1 MHSGVN
7 FAGVLCVAFVFGSN
21 KACASSVIG
30 GRKSSLR
37 GEVDATAFR
46 AEVQNAMAEA
56 LGCGGEVDEAQLSN
70 IEGVLLPMWKASPKN
85 ANGRLERRQLRYL
98 AYRYFM
104 QRFSVM
110 IRGFEPSRPLN
121 ASEWGAA
128 DILSQQVP
136 AFVESTMESQRVA
149 MHGFDLQDAVHLVA
163 TLEQL
168 IWDSEATLLEQVY
181 HRQMRPVHDQTSR
194 TGLSKILQE
203 YMMKWIL
210 GEQITPAVTPGL
222 LNDPKV
228 LDAAFPRWSTI
239 VAFLEGQVKALD
251 FKRQR
256 MPPQRG
262 ATVLSQRYS
271 FHDAHEIVG
280 GITQNFASFWESEC
294 TEMKDQLIAMDTHG
308 TGRVALSKFYGT
320 GLDADWRFAES
331 ESYLRDM
338 GALDETSTWQGKQV
352 IIPNYIQAASNC
364 IVSTPHYLVCC
375 VNTCEA
381 LLGELEAS
389 VGEPVGTTQEVLQ
402 LVSNMTLPAAL
413 DGDESPRFLGSLAA
427 QLEQIASA
435 HGGRIPLHGRLFAQ
449 WLHYAF
455 PQDCPF
461 PHRAGTASTRTPSQF
476 GQGYLATRD
485 EMTNHAQA
493 ENASE
498 VSRASSLLDK
508 EELPWM
514 SQWSEEEE
522 LIADYRL
529 HLRAPWEG
537 SRMAALAGAAMLIA
551 AGVYGAMGATMA
563 PKASSVLPYHQK
575 AHFV

>member
-1 MHSGVN
+1 MQSGIN
-7 FAGVLCVAFVFGSN
+7 FAGVLCVALVFGSN
-21 KACASSVIG
+21 KAYASSVIG

-37 GEVDATAFR
+37 GEIDATSFR
-46 AEVQNAMAEA
+46 AEVQNAMSEA
-56 LGCGGEVDEAQLSN
+56 LGCGGEVNEAQLSE
-70 IEGVLLPMWKASPKN
+70 IERVLLPMWNASPKSTH
-85 ANGRLERRQLRYL
+85 GRIERRQLRYL

-110 IRGFEPSRPLN
+110 VRGFEPSRPLN
-121 ASEWGAA
+121 ESEWGAA

-149 MHGFDLQDAVHLVA
+149 MHGFDLRDAVHLVA

-168 IWDSEATLLEQVY
+168 IWDSETTLLEQVY
-181 HRQMRPVHDQTSR
+181 SRQTRQVHHKITRP
-194 TGLSKILQE
+194 GLSKVLQE

-210 GEQITPAVTPGL
+210 GAQITPAVTPGL
-222 LNDPKV
+222 LSNPNV
-228 LDAAFPRWSTI
+228 LEKAFPKWPTI
-239 VAFLEGQVKALD
+239 VAFLEGQIKALD

-256 MPPQRG
+256 TPTRRG
-262 ATVLSQRYS
+262 ASGLSQMYS
-271 FHDAHEIVG
+271 FQNAHEIVG

-308 TGRVALSKFYGT
+308 TGRVPLSKFYGT

-331 ESYLRDM
+331 ESYLRDL
-338 GALDETSTWQGKQV
+338 GALDETSTWHGKQV

-364 IVSTPHYLVCC
+364 IVSAPHYLVCC
-375 VNTCEA
+375 ANTCEA
-381 LLGELEAS
+381 LLGELEAG
-389 VGEPVGTTQEVLQ
+389 VGEPVGTTQEILQ
-402 LVSNMTLPAAL
+402 LVSNMTSYAAL
-413 DGDESPRFLGSLAA
+413 DEDEPPRLPGLLAA
-427 QLEQIASA
+427 QLEQISFA
-435 HGGRIPLHGRLFAQ
+435 HGGKVPLHGRLFAQ
-449 WLHYAF
+449 WIHYVF

-461 PHRAGTASTRTPSQF
+461 PHRAGTASARTPLQF

-485 EMTNHAQA
+485 EMTSHAQA
-493 ENASE
+493 QNVSE
-498 VSRASSLLDK
+498 ASSLLDR

-514 SQWSEEEE
+514 TQWSEEEE

-537 SRMAALAGAAMLIA
+537 STTAALAGAAMLVA
-551 AGVYGAMGATMA
+551 AGVYGAMGVATA
-563 PKASSVLPYHQK
+563 SKAGSVLPYHQK

>member
-1 MHSGVN
+1 MQSWIN
-7 FAGVLCVAFVFGSN
+7 FAGVLGVALAFGSHE
-21 KACASSVIG
+21 AYASSVLG
-30 GRKSSLR
+30 GRKNSLR
-37 GEVDATAFR
+37 GEIDATAFR
-46 AEVQNAMAEA
+46 AEIHNAMAET
-56 LGCGGEVDEAQLSN
+56 LGCGRLVDEAQLSE
-70 IEGVLLPMWKASPKN
+70 IERVLSPMWEASPKN
-85 ANGRLERRQLRYL
+85 TNGRIERGQLRYL

-104 QRFSVM
+104 RRFSVM

-136 AFVESTMESQRVA
+136 AFVESTMESHRVA
-149 MHGFDLQDAVHLVA
+149 MHGFDLRDAVHLVA

-168 IWDSEATLLEQVY
+168 IWDSETTLLEQVY
-181 HRQMRPVHDQTSR
+181 HRQMRPVHDQITR
-194 TGLSKILQE
+194 NGLSKILQE
-203 YMMKWIL
+203 YAMKWIL

-222 LNDPKV
+222 LNNPKV
-228 LDAAFPRWSTI
+228 LEGAFPMWPTI
-239 VAFLEGQVKALD
+239 VAFLEGQIRALD

-256 MPPQRG
+256 LPTRKG
-262 ATVLSQRYS
+262 ASGLAQQYS

-308 TGRVALSKFYGT
+308 TGRVPLSKFYGT

-331 ESYLRDM
+331 ESYLREL

-375 VNTCEA
+375 ASTCEA
-381 LLGELEAS
+381 LLGELEAG
-389 VGEPVGTTQEVLQ
+389 VGRPVGTSEEILQ
-402 LVSNMTLPAAL
+402 LVRGMASPAAL
-413 DGDESPRFLGSLAA
+413 DGDEPPRLMGTLAA
-427 QLEQIASA
+427 QLDQIASA
-435 HGGRIPLHGRLFAQ
+435 HGGKVPLHGRLFAQ

-455 PQDCPF
+455 PRDCPF
-461 PHRAGTASTRTPSQF
+461 PHRAGAAAARTPAQF
-476 GQGYLATRD
+476 GQGYLATRE
-485 EMTNHAQA
+485 EMTSQAQA

-498 VSRASSLLDK
+498 ASQMSSLLDR

-514 SQWSEEEE
+514 SQWSDEEE

-537 SRMAALAGAAMLIA
+537 GRAAGLVGAAMLVA
-551 AGVYGAMGATMA
+551 AGLYGAMSVATTS
-563 PKASSVLPYHQK
+563 KAGSVLPYHQK

>member
-1 MHSGVN
+1 MQSWIN
-7 FAGVLCVAFVFGSN
+7 FAGVLGVALAFGSHE
-21 KACASSVIG
+21 AYASSVLG
-30 GRKSSLR
+30 GRKNSLR
-37 GEVDATAFR
+37 GEIDATAFR
-46 AEVQNAMAEA
+46 AEIHNAMAET
-56 LGCGGEVDEAQLSN
+56 LGCGRLVDEAQLSE
-70 IEGVLLPMWKASPKN
+70 IERVLSPMWEASPKN
-85 ANGRLERRQLRYL
+85 TNGRIERGQLRYL

-104 QRFSVM
+104 RRFSVM

-136 AFVESTMESQRVA
+136 AFVESTMESHRVA
-149 MHGFDLQDAVHLVA
+149 MHGFDLRDAVHLVA

-168 IWDSEATLLEQVY
+168 IWDSETTLLEQVY
-181 HRQMRPVHDQTSR
+181 HRQMRPVHDQITR
-194 TGLSKILQE
+194 NGLSKILQE
-203 YMMKWIL
+203 YAMKWIL

-222 LNDPKV
+222 LNNPKV
-228 LDAAFPRWSTI
+228 LEGAFPMWPTI
-239 VAFLEGQVKALD
+239 VAFLEGQIRALD

-256 MPPQRG
+256 LPTRKG
-262 ATVLSQRYS
+262 ASGLAQQYS

-294 TEMKDQLIAMDTHG
+294 TEMKDQLIAMDVHG
-308 TGRVALSKFYGT
+308 TGRVPLSRFYGT

-331 ESYLRDM
+331 ESYLRDL

-364 IVSTPHYLVCC
+364 IVSAPHYLVCC
-375 VNTCEA
+375 ASTCEA
-381 LLGELEAS
+381 LLGELETG
-389 VGEPVGTTQEVLQ
+389 VGEPVGTAEAILR
-402 LVSNMTLPAAL
+402 LVGNMTSQASL
-413 DGDESPRFLGSLAA
+413 DDDEAPRLQGSLAA

-435 HGGRIPLHGRLFAQ
+435 HGGQVPLHGRLFAQ

-455 PQDCPF
+455 PRDCPF
-461 PHRAGTASTRTPSQF
+461 PHRAGAAAARTPAQF

-485 EMTNHAQA
+485 EMASHARA

-498 VSRASSLLDK
+498 VSQMSSAMDR

-537 SRMAALAGAAMLIA
+537 TTAAALAGAAMLVA
-551 AGVYGAMGATMA
+551 AGVYGAMGVAT
-563 PKASSVLPYHQK
+563 ASKSGSVLPCHQK